1 MKAAE
6 AAHED
11 DEAQVGRGAHVVRRG
26 GEEDAQEVGDE
37 AEDKHTIKIKRFSFW
52 YFDLTNLLI

>member
-1 MKAAE
+1 M
-6 AAHED
+6 
-11 DEAQVGRGAHVVRRG
+11 VRRG

-37 AEDKHTIKIKRFSFW
+37 AEDKHTIKIKRFSFC

>member
-1 MKAAE
+1 M
-6 AAHED
+6 
-11 DEAQVGRGAHVVRRG
+11 VRRG

-37 AEDKHTIKIKRFSFW
+37 AEDKHTIKIKRFSIW

>member
-1 MKAAE
+1 MMRPRLDEALMWCGAAE
-6 AAHED
+6 K
-11 DEAQVGRGAHVVRRG
+11 RTP
-26 GEEDAQEVGDE
+26 QEVGEE